1 MPTVKTAISLQE
13 SLFKRVDQLAREL
26 DIPRSH
32 VFVLA
37 VEEFIQRYENRKLL
51 KTINEAYEEILDR
64 EEEHLRDRMRQYHRD
79 MVEGQW

>member
-51 KTINEAYEEILDR
+51 KTINEAY
-64 EEEHLRDRMRQYHRD
+64 
-79 MVEGQW
+79 